1 MKHILF
7 NNATSSDG
15 TTPGEGGTAYGS
27 VADKTIALFN
37 ADNIGADSLDLTTA
51 ATNVSNFIIVQAGP
65 SNELVFRTP
74 ILARENIER
83 VKTTT
88 YVAPVKQS
96 TTIALASISV
106 SAGEE
111 YTVKVVDVTNG
122 YEPYPVQTVSY
133 TAKTGDNASAVAA
146 GLRAAFTNHPR
157 SLVEVSG
164 ATTNVILTGAFPSL
178 QTQEGIS
185 ITSSP
190 LAQSFST
197 SLSESLAGATF
208 TPTPTAPLF
217 GTGTYNHVRYLE
229 ENSQAGQGFLY
240 RMTPFQAE
248 KPVFYSDPALTY
260 DLVSILY
267 RTNTTPNIA
276 KSNKYVEYILAYEAG
291 TLANDSVD
299 WEAVFGF

>member
-7 NNATSSDG
+7 NNVDSLQLGA
-15 TTPGEGGTAYGS
+15 PS
-27 VADKTIALFN
+27 VDTFAEVTENKIAAFN
-37 ADNIGADSLDLTTA
+37 ADNLSTGPIDLSGSETTA
-51 ATNVSNFIIVQAGP
+51 SNIIIVQGGSGTNVA
-65 SNELVFRTP
+65 FQTP
-74 ILARENIER
+74 ILARKNIER
-83 VKTTT
+83 IKTTS
-88 YVAPVKQS
+88 YSVPVKQS
-96 TTIALASISV
+96 TTIALSGISV
-106 SAGEE
+106 SVGEE

-276 KSNKYVEYILAYEAG
+276 KSNKYVEYILAYNTAAN
-291 TLANDSVD
+291 LATN
-299 WEAVFGF
+299 WETVLGF

>member
-7 NNATSSDG
+7 NNVDSLQLGA
-15 TTPGEGGTAYGS
+15 PS
-27 VADKTIALFN
+27 VDTFAEVTENKIAAFN
-37 ADNIGADSLDLTTA
+37 ADNLSTGPIDLSGSETTA
-51 ATNVSNFIIVQAGP
+51 SNIIIVQGGSGTNVA
-65 SNELVFRTP
+65 FQTP
-74 ILARENIER
+74 ILARKNIER
-83 VKTTT
+83 IKTTS
-88 YVAPVKQS
+88 YSVPVKQS
-96 TTIALASISV
+96 TTIALSGISV
-106 SAGEE
+106 SVGEE

-133 TAKTGDNASAVAA
+133 TAKTGDAAADVAE
-146 GLRAAFTNHPR
+146 GLRVAFTNHPR
-157 SLVEVSG
+157 SLVDVSG
-164 ATTNVILTGAFPSL
+164 ATTNVVLTGAFPSL

-208 TPTPTAPLF
+208 TPTPTAPVF

-248 KPVFYSDPALTY
+248 KPVFYSDPTLTY

-276 KSNKYVEYILAYEAG
+276 KSNKYVEYILAYNTAAN
-291 TLANDSVD
+291 LATN
-299 WEAVFGF
+299 WETVLGF

>member
-7 NNATSSDG
+7 NNATAIDDG
-15 TTPGEGGTAYGS
+15 NSTNYGD
-27 VADKTIALFN
+27 VDNNKIALFN
-37 ADNIGADSLDLTTA
+37 AETLTGGSLALTTA
-51 ATNVSNFIIVQAGP
+51 ATGVSNFVIVQGGP
-65 SNELVFRTP
+65 GTDIVFRTP

-96 TTIALASISV
+96 TTIALANISV

-133 TAKTGDNASAVAA
+133 TAKTGDVAGDVTA
-146 GLRAAFTNHPR
+146 GLYYAFINHPR
-157 SLVEVSG
+157 SLVQAGGNGTDLV
-164 ATTNVILTGAFPSL
+164 LTGDFPSL

-248 KPVFYSDPALTY
+248 KPVFYSDPTLTY

-291 TLANDSVD
+291 TLAGASAS
-299 WEAVFGF
+299 WETVFGF